1 MTTSS
6 VDRASAQDVPDESRW
21 PGLATPPHSALRARI
36 AAALFRRAVRP
47 LDVRVTFPDGTVLGA
62 GGPESPEM
70 RILRPEAFFHRLGVD
85 AKIGFGESYMAG
97 DWTASDLAEVLTP
110 FAERMATLVPP
121 VLQKFRQIAERT
133 QPPSE
138 ENTLEGARANI
149 HRHYDLSND
158 LFGAF
163 LDESMMYSSA
173 LFGPGRRPHRR
184 PAPQDRQR
192 ARLRRRP
199 RRAAKSSKSAPDGV
213 NSPSAPRPAARSVT
227 SLTISEEQRALATER
242 IAKAGFSD
250 RVEVKLCDYRES
262 SGQYDAVVS
271 VEMIEAVGASY
282 WPAFYATIGER
293 LRPGGRFGLQA
304 ITMDHDRM
312 LAASRAYTWIHKYIF
327 PGGIIPSVRSI
338 EDGLVAN
345 TRLKLAG
352 MREFG
357 QDYAHTLRLWRE
369 RFLHRWTDIAGFGFD
384 DVFRR
389 MWEFYLAYS
398 EAGFRS
404 GLPQGPPVRLRGD
417 RQVTSRRQ
425 PRPGA
430 ARPPFE
436 DVRLTDDDT
445 FVRIGIG

>member
-1 MTTSS
+1 VTTSS
-6 VDRASAQDVPDESRW
+6 ADRAPALDVPDESRW

-36 AAALFRRAVRP
+36 AAALFR
-47 LDVRVTFPDGTVLGA
+47 PDGTVLGA

-70 RILRPEAFFHRLGVD
+70 RILRPTAFFHRLGVD

-97 DWTASDLAEVLTP
+97 DWTASELAEVLTP

-121 VLQKFRQIAERT
+121 VLQRFRRIAERT

-173 LFGPGRRPHRR
+173 LFGPGEDLTAAQHRKIDSVLDYAGVR
-184 PAPQDRQR
+184 DGSEVLEIGTGWGELAI
-192 ARLRRRP
+192 
-199 RRAAKSSKSAPDGV
+199 RAA
-213 NSPSAPRPAARSVT
+213 ARGARVT

-242 IAKAGFSD
+242 IAAAGFAD
-250 RVEVKLCDYRES
+250 RVDVKLCDYRES
-262 SGQYDAVVS
+262 SGRYDAVVS

-282 WPAFYATIGER
+282 WPEFYRVIGER

-338 EDGLVAN
+338 EEGVKAN
-345 TRLKLAG
+345 ARLKLAG

-357 QDYAHTLRLWRE
+357 QDYARTLRWWRE
-369 RFLHRWTDIAGFGFD
+369 RFLHRWADIAGFGFD

-404 GLPQGPPVRLRGD
+404 GYLKVHQFGYEATG
-417 RQVTSRRQ
+417 
-425 PRPGA
+425 G
-430 ARPPFE
+430 
-436 DVRLTDDDT
+436 
-445 FVRIGIG
+445 

>member
-1 MTTSS
+1 
-6 VDRASAQDVPDESRW
+6 
-21 PGLATPPHSALRARI
+21 
-36 AAALFRRAVRP
+36 
-47 LDVRVTFPDGTVLGA
+47 
-62 GGPESPEM
+62 
-70 RILRPEAFFHRLGVD
+70 
-85 AKIGFGESYMAG
+85 
-97 DWTASDLAEVLTP
+97 VLTP

-121 VLQKFRQIAERT
+121 VLQKFRRIAERT
-133 QPPSE
+133 QPPQE

-163 LDESMMYSSA
+163 LDESMTYSSA
-173 LFGPGRRPHRR
+173 LFGPADDLTAAQHRKIDSVLDYAGVR
-184 PAPQDRQR
+184 EGSEVLEIGTGWGELAI
-192 ARLRRRP
+192 
-199 RRAAKSSKSAPDGV
+199 RAA
-213 NSPSAPRPAARSVT
+213 ARGAFVT

-262 SGQYDAVVS
+262 SGQFDAVVS

-312 LAASRAYTWIHKYIF
+312 LAASRAYTWVHKYIF
-327 PGGIIPSVRSI
+327 PGGIIPSVRSV
-338 EDGLVAN
+338 EEGLKAN
-345 TRLKLAG
+345 TRLRLGG

-357 QDYAHTLRLWRE
+357 QDYARTLRLWRE

-404 GLPQGPPVRLRGD
+404 GYLKVHQFGYE
-417 RQVTSRRQ
+417 VT
-425 PRPGA
+425 
-430 ARPPFE
+430 
-436 DVRLTDDDT
+436 DK
-445 FVRIGIG
+445 

>member
-6 VDRASAQDVPDESRW
+6 VDRAQDIPDESRW
-21 PGLATPPHSALRARI
+21 PGLASPPRSALRARI
-36 AAALFRRAVRP
+36 AATLFRRAVRP
-47 LDVRVTFPDGTVLGA
+47 LDLRVTFPDGTVLGA

-70 RILRPEAFFHRLGVD
+70 RILRPESFFHRLGAD

-97 DWTASDLAEVLTP
+97 DWSASDLAEVLTP

-121 VLQKFRQIAERT
+121 TLQKFRKIAERT
-133 QPPSE
+133 QPPAE

-173 LFGPGRRPHRR
+173 LFGPGEDLTAAQHRKIDSVLDYAGVR
-184 PAPQDRQR
+184 EGSEVLEIGTGWGELAI
-192 ARLRRRP
+192 
-199 RRAAKSSKSAPDGV
+199 RAA
-213 NSPSAPRPAARSVT
+213 ARGAHVT

-242 IAKAGFSD
+242 IAQAGFSD

-282 WPAFYATIGER
+282 WPTFYATIGER

-327 PGGIIPSVRSI
+327 PGGIIPSVRSV
-338 EDGLVAN
+338 EEGLKEN

-357 QDYAHTLRLWRE
+357 QDYARTLRLWRE
-369 RFLHRWTDIAGFGFD
+369 RFLHGWADIAGFGFD

-404 GLPQGPPVRLRGD
+404 GYLKVHQFGYEATGK
-417 RQVTSRRQ
+417 
-425 PRPGA
+425 
-430 ARPPFE
+430 
-436 DVRLTDDDT
+436 
-445 FVRIGIG
+445 

>member
-6 VDRASAQDVPDESRW
+6 VDRAPAPDVPEESRW
-21 PGLATPPHSALRARI
+21 PGLATPPHSALRARV

-47 LDVRVTFPDGTVLGA
+47 LDIRVTFPDGTVLGA

-97 DWTASDLAEVLTP
+97 DWEASDLAEVLTP

-121 VLQKFRQIAERT
+121 VLQKFRRIAERT

-173 LFGPGRRPHRR
+173 LFGPGDDLTTAQHRKIDSVLDYAGVR
-184 PAPQDRQR
+184 DGSEVLEIGTGWGELAI
-192 ARLRRRP
+192 
-199 RRAAKSSKSAPDGV
+199 RAA
-213 NSPSAPRPAARSVT
+213 ARGAHVT

-242 IAKAGFSD
+242 IAAAGFAD
-250 RVEVKLCDYRES
+250 RVDVKLCDYRES

-282 WPAFYATIGER
+282 WPAFYATIGQR

-338 EDGLVAN
+338 EEGVKAN

-357 QDYAHTLRLWRE
+357 QDYARTLRLWRE
-369 RFLHRWTDIAGFGFD
+369 RFLHRWADIAGFGFD

-404 GLPQGPPVRLRGD
+404 GYLKVHQFGYEATGK
-417 RQVTSRRQ
+417 
-425 PRPGA
+425 
-430 ARPPFE
+430 
-436 DVRLTDDDT
+436 
-445 FVRIGIG
+445 

>member
-1 MTTSS
+1 VTTSS

-36 AAALFRRAVRP
+36 AAALFRHAVRP

-70 RILRPEAFFHRLGVD
+70 RVLRPEAFFHRLGVD

-121 VLQKFRQIAERT
+121 VLQKFRRIAERT
-133 QPPSE
+133 QPPHE

-173 LFGPGRRPHRR
+173 LFGPADDLTAAQHRKIDSVLDY
-184 PAPQDRQR
+184 AGVR
-192 ARLRRRP
+192 AGSEVLEIGTGWGELAI
-199 RRAAKSSKSAPDGV
+199 RAA
-213 NSPSAPRPAARSVT
+213 ARGAQVT

-242 IAKAGFSD
+242 IARAGFSD

-282 WPAFYATIGER
+282 WPAFYTTIGER

-357 QDYAHTLRLWRE
+357 QDYARTLRLWRE

-404 GLPQGPPVRLRGD
+404 GYLKVHQFGYEVTD
-417 RQVTSRRQ
+417 R
-425 PRPGA
+425 
-430 ARPPFE
+430 
-436 DVRLTDDDT
+436 
-445 FVRIGIG
+445 

>member
-6 VDRASAQDVPDESRW
+6 VDRASTQDVPDENRW
-21 PGLATPPHSALRARI
+21 PGLAAPPHSALRARI
-36 AAALFRRAVRP
+36 AASLFRRAVRP
-47 LDVRVTFPDGTVLGA
+47 LDVRVTFPDGTVLGN
-62 GGPESPEM
+62 GGPEAPEM

-97 DWTASDLAEVLTP
+97 DWVASDLAEVLTP
-110 FAERMATLVPP
+110 FAARMATLVPP
-121 VLQKFRQIAERT
+121 VLQKFRKIAERT

-138 ENTLEGARANI
+138 ENSLEGARANI

-158 LFGAF
+158 LFGTF

-173 LFGPGRRPHRR
+173 LFGPADDLTAAQHRKIDSVLDY
-184 PAPQDRQR
+184 AGVR
-192 ARLRRRP
+192 AGSEVLEIGTGWGELAI
-199 RRAAKSSKSAPDGV
+199 RAA
-213 NSPSAPRPAARSVT
+213 ARGATVT

-242 IAKAGFSD
+242 IVAAGFGD

-262 SGQYDAVVS
+262 SGQFDAVVS

-282 WPAFYATIGER
+282 WPAFYSTIGER

-312 LAASRAYTWIHKYIF
+312 MASSRAYTWIHKYIF

-338 EDGLVAN
+338 EDGLVEN
-345 TRLKLAG
+345 TRLRLAG

-404 GLPQGPPVRLRGD
+404 GYLKVHQFGYE
-417 RQVTSRRQ
+417 VT
-425 PRPGA
+425 
-430 ARPPFE
+430 
-436 DVRLTDDDT
+436 DK
-445 FVRIGIG
+445 

>member
-1 MTTSS
+1 VTTSS
-6 VDRASAQDVPDESRW
+6 VDRASTQDVPDENRW

-36 AAALFRRAVRP
+36 AASLFRRAVRP
-47 LDVRVTFPDGTVLGA
+47 LDVRVVFPDGSVLGN

-70 RILRPEAFFHRLGVD
+70 RIVRPQAFFHRLGVD

-110 FAERMATLVPP
+110 FAARMATLVPP
-121 VLQKFRQIAERT
+121 ALQKFRKIAERT
-133 QPPSE
+133 QPPTE
-138 ENTLEGARANI
+138 ENSLEGARANI

-173 LFGPGRRPHRR
+173 LFGPADDLTAAQHRKIDSVLDY
-184 PAPQDRQR
+184 AGVR
-192 ARLRRRP
+192 AGSEVLEIGTGWGELAI
-199 RRAAKSSKSAPDGV
+199 RAA
-213 NSPSAPRPAARSVT
+213 ARGAIVT

-242 IAKAGFSD
+242 IAAAGFGD

-262 SGQYDAVVS
+262 SGQFDAVVS

-282 WPAFYATIGER
+282 WPTFYSTIGER

-312 LAASRAYTWIHKYIF
+312 MASSRAYTWIHKYIF
-327 PGGIIPSVRSI
+327 PGGIIPSVRSV
-338 EDGLVAN
+338 EDGLEAN

-404 GLPQGPPVRLRGD
+404 GYLKVHQFGYE
-417 RQVTSRRQ
+417 VT
-425 PRPGA
+425 
-430 ARPPFE
+430 
-436 DVRLTDDDT
+436 DK
-445 FVRIGIG
+445 

>member
-6 VDRASAQDVPDESRW
+6 VDRASAPTGPDESRW

-36 AAALFRRAVRP
+36 AEALFRRAVRP
-47 LDVRVTFPDGTVLGA
+47 LDLRVTFPDGAVLGA

-70 RILRPEAFFHRLGVD
+70 RILRPAAFFHRLGVD

-121 VLQKFRQIAERT
+121 VLQKFRRFAERT

-173 LFGPGRRPHRR
+173 LFGPGDDLTAAQHRKIDSVLDY
-184 PAPQDRQR
+184 AGVGEGSEVLEIGTGWGEL
-192 ARLRRRP
+192 AI
-199 RRAAKSSKSAPDGV
+199 RAA
-213 NSPSAPRPAARSVT
+213 ARGARVT
-227 SLTISEEQRALATER
+227 SLTISEEQRSLATER
-242 IAKAGFSD
+242 IAAAGFAD
-250 RVEVKLCDYRES
+250 RVDVKLCDYRES

-282 WPAFYATIGER
+282 WPTFYATIGQR

-312 LAASRAYTWIHKYIF
+312 LAASRTYTWIHKYIF

-338 EDGLVAN
+338 EEGIRAN
-345 TRLKLAG
+345 TRLRLAG

-357 QDYAHTLRLWRE
+357 QDYARTLRLWRE
-369 RFLHRWTDIAGFGFD
+369 RFLHRWADIAGFGFD

-404 GLPQGPPVRLRGD
+404 GYLKVHQFGYEAPVR
-417 RQVTSRRQ
+417 
-425 PRPGA
+425 
-430 ARPPFE
+430 
-436 DVRLTDDDT
+436 
-445 FVRIGIG
+445 

>member
-6 VDRASAQDVPDESRW
+6 VDRAQTSPDESRW
-21 PGLATPPHSALRARI
+21 PGLASPPHSPLRARI
-36 AAALFRRAVRP
+36 AATLFRRAVRP

-70 RILRPEAFFHRLGVD
+70 RILRPESFFHRLGAD

-121 VLQKFRQIAERT
+121 VLQKFRKIAERT

-138 ENTLEGARANI
+138 ENSLEGARANI

-173 LFGPGRRPHRR
+173 LFGPGEDLTAAQHRKIDSVLDY
-184 PAPQDRQR
+184 AGVR
-192 ARLRRRP
+192 AGSEVLEIGTGWGELAI
-199 RRAAKSSKSAPDGV
+199 RAA
-213 NSPSAPRPAARSVT
+213 ARGAQVT

-242 IAKAGFSD
+242 IAAAGVSD

-282 WPAFYATIGER
+282 WPTFYATIGER

-357 QDYAHTLRLWRE
+357 QDYASTLRLWRE

-404 GLPQGPPVRLRGD
+404 GYLKVHQFGYEATGK
-417 RQVTSRRQ
+417 
-425 PRPGA
+425 
-430 ARPPFE
+430 
-436 DVRLTDDDT
+436 
-445 FVRIGIG
+445 

>member
-1 MTTSS
+1 MTTSR
-6 VDRASAQDVPDESRW
+6 VDRASADDVPDESRW
-21 PGLATPPHSALRARI
+21 PGLAVPPHSALRARI
-36 AAALFRRAVRP
+36 AAALFRHAVRP
-47 LDVRVTFPDGTVLGA
+47 LPVRVIFGDGTVLGA
-62 GGPESPEM
+62 GGPGSPEM
-70 RILRPEAFFHRLGVD
+70 RVLRPEAFFHRLGVD

-121 VLQKFRQIAERT
+121 VLQKFRRIAERT

-138 ENTLEGARANI
+138 ENTLEGARANV

-173 LFGPGRRPHRR
+173 LFGPGEDLTAAQHRKIDSVLDY
-184 PAPQDRQR
+184 AGVR
-192 ARLRRRP
+192 AGSEVLEIGTGWGELAI
-199 RRAAKSSKSAPDGV
+199 RAA
-213 NSPSAPRPAARSVT
+213 ARGARVT
-227 SLTISEEQRALATER
+227 SLTISEAQRALATER
-242 IAKAGFSD
+242 IARAGFAD
-250 RVEVKLCDYRES
+250 RVDVKLCDYRES
-262 SGQYDAVVS
+262 GGQYDAVVS
-271 VEMIEAVGASY
+271 VEMIEAVGAAY

-312 LAASRAYTWIHKYIF
+312 MAASRAYGWVHKYIF
-327 PGGIIPSVRSI
+327 PGGLIPSVRSI
-338 EDGLVAN
+338 EEGVKAN

-357 QDYAHTLRLWRE
+357 QDYARTLRLWRE
-369 RFLHRWTDIAGFGFD
+369 RFQQRWADIAGFGFD

-404 GLPQGPPVRLRGD
+404 GYLKVHQFGYEATD
-417 RQVTSRRQ
+417 R
-425 PRPGA
+425 
-430 ARPPFE
+430 
-436 DVRLTDDDT
+436 
-445 FVRIGIG
+445 

>member
-6 VDRASAQDVPDESRW
+6 VDRTSAQETPDENRW

-36 AAALFRRAVRP
+36 AASLFRRAVRP
-47 LDVRVTFPDGTVLGA
+47 LDVRVVFPDGAVLGN
-62 GGPESPEM
+62 GRPESPEM
-70 RILRPEAFFHRLGVD
+70 RILRPGAFFHRLGVD

-121 VLQKFRQIAERT
+121 VLQKFRKIAERT

-138 ENTLEGARANI
+138 ENSLEGARANI

-173 LFGPGRRPHRR
+173 LFGPADDLTAAQHRKIDSVLDY
-184 PAPQDRQR
+184 AGVR
-192 ARLRRRP
+192 AGSEVLEIGTGWGELAI
-199 RRAAKSSKSAPDGV
+199 RAA
-213 NSPSAPRPAARSVT
+213 ARGAVVT

-242 IAKAGFSD
+242 IAAAGFGD

-262 SGQYDAVVS
+262 SGQFDAVVS

-282 WPAFYATIGER
+282 WPTFYATIGER

-338 EDGLVAN
+338 EDGLVTN

-357 QDYAHTLRLWRE
+357 QDYARTLRLWRE

-404 GLPQGPPVRLRGD
+404 GYLKVHQFGYE
-417 RQVTSRRQ
+417 VT
-425 PRPGA
+425 
-430 ARPPFE
+430 
-436 DVRLTDDDT
+436 DK
-445 FVRIGIG
+445 

>member
-36 AAALFRRAVRP
+36 AASLFRRAVRP
-47 LDVRVTFPDGTVLGA
+47 LDVRVMFPDGTVLGA

-70 RILRPEAFFHRLGVD
+70 RILRPDAFFHRLGVD

-121 VLQKFRQIAERT
+121 VLQKFRKIAERT
-133 QPPSE
+133 QPPQE
-138 ENTLEGARANI
+138 ENSLEGARANI

-173 LFGPGRRPHRR
+173 LFGPADDLTAAQHRKIDSVLDY
-184 PAPQDRQR
+184 AGVR
-192 ARLRRRP
+192 AGSEVLEIGTGWGELAI
-199 RRAAKSSKSAPDGV
+199 RAA
-213 NSPSAPRPAARSVT
+213 ARGAVVT

-282 WPAFYATIGER
+282 WPAFYTTIGER

-312 LAASRAYTWIHKYIF
+312 MAASRAYTWIHKYIF

-404 GLPQGPPVRLRGD
+404 GYLKVHQFGYE
-417 RQVTSRRQ
+417 VT
-425 PRPGA
+425 
-430 ARPPFE
+430 
-436 DVRLTDDDT
+436 DK
-445 FVRIGIG
+445 

>member
-6 VDRASAQDVPDESRW
+6 VDRASAGDVPEEDRW
-21 PGLATPPHSALRARI
+21 PGLAGPPHSPLRARI

-70 RILRPEAFFHRLGVD
+70 RILRPQAFFHRLGAD

-121 VLQKFRQIAERT
+121 VLQKFRRIAERT

-158 LFGAF
+158 LFATF
-163 LDESMMYSSA
+163 LDRSMTYSSA
-173 LFGPGRRPHRR
+173 LFGPGDDLTAAQHRKIDSVLDYAGVR
-184 PAPQDRQR
+184 DGSEVLEIGTGWGELAI
-192 ARLRRRP
+192 
-199 RRAAKSSKSAPDGV
+199 RAA
-213 NSPSAPRPAARSVT
+213 ARGARVT

-242 IAKAGFSD
+242 IAAAGFSD
-250 RVEVKLCDYRES
+250 RVDVKLCDYRES

-282 WPAFYATIGER
+282 WPAFYETIGER

-312 LAASRAYTWIHKYIF
+312 LASSRAYTWIHKYIF

-338 EDGLVAN
+338 EEGVKAN

-357 QDYAHTLRLWRE
+357 QDYARTLRLWRE
-369 RFLHRWTDIAGFGFD
+369 RFLHRWADIAGFGFD

-404 GLPQGPPVRLRGD
+404 GYLKVHQFGYEA
-417 RQVTSRRQ
+417 TS
-425 PRPGA
+425 
-430 ARPPFE
+430 E
-436 DVRLTDDDT
+436 
-445 FVRIGIG
+445 

>member
-6 VDRASAQDVPDESRW
+6 AERRGPAPQEDPDEDRW
-21 PGLATPPHSALRARI
+21 PGLATPPKSALRARI
-36 AAALFRRAVRP
+36 AAALFRRAVKP
-47 LDVRVTFPDGTVLGA
+47 MALRVVFPDGAVLGA
-62 GGPESPEM
+62 GGPDAPEM
-70 RILRPEAFFHRLGVD
+70 RILRPTAFFHRLGVD

-97 DWTASDLAEVLTP
+97 DWTASELADVLTP

-121 VLQKFRQIAERT
+121 VLQRFRTIAERT

-158 LFGAF
+158 LFGTF
-163 LDESMMYSSA
+163 LDPSMMYSSA
-173 LFGPGRRPHRR
+173 LFGPGDDLTAAQHRKIDSVLDYAGVTR
-184 PAPQDRQR
+184 GSAVLEIGTGWGEL
-192 ARLRRRP
+192 AI
-199 RRAAKSSKSAPDGV
+199 RAAERGAH
-213 NSPSAPRPAARSVT
+213 VT

-242 IAKAGFSD
+242 IAAAGVAD

-282 WPAFYATIGER
+282 WPAFFSTIGER

-312 LAASRAYTWIHKYIF
+312 LASSRAYTWMHKYIF
-327 PGGIIPSVRSI
+327 PGGIIPSVQSI
-338 EDGLVAN
+338 EDGLRTH

-357 QDYAHTLRLWRE
+357 QDYARTLRLWRE
-369 RFLHRWTDIAGFGFD
+369 RFLHRWSDVASLGFD
-384 DVFRR
+384 DVFGR

-404 GLPQGPPVRLRGD
+404 GYLKVHQFGYEATG
-417 RQVTSRRQ
+417 
-425 PRPGA
+425 G
-430 ARPPFE
+430 
-436 DVRLTDDDT
+436 
-445 FVRIGIG
+445 

>member
-1 MTTSS
+1 VTTSS
-6 VDRASAQDVPDESRW
+6 VDRASAQDNPDENRW

-36 AAALFRRAVRP
+36 AATLFRRAVRP

-70 RILRPEAFFHRLGVD
+70 RVLRPESFFHRLGVD

-121 VLQKFRQIAERT
+121 VLQKFRRIAERT
-133 QPPSE
+133 QPPQE

-173 LFGPGRRPHRR
+173 LFGPADDLTAAQHRKIDSVLDYAGVR
-184 PAPQDRQR
+184 EGSEVLEIGTGWGELAI
-192 ARLRRRP
+192 
-199 RRAAKSSKSAPDGV
+199 RAA
-213 NSPSAPRPAARSVT
+213 ARGALVT

-242 IAKAGFSD
+242 IAQAGFSD

-262 SGQYDAVVS
+262 SGQFDAVVS

-312 LAASRAYTWIHKYIF
+312 LAASRAYTWVHKYIF
-327 PGGIIPSVRSI
+327 PGGIIPSVRSV
-338 EDGLVAN
+338 EDGLKAN

-357 QDYAHTLRLWRE
+357 QDYARTLRLWRE

-404 GLPQGPPVRLRGD
+404 GYLKVHQFGYE
-417 RQVTSRRQ
+417 VT
-425 PRPGA
+425 
-430 ARPPFE
+430 
-436 DVRLTDDDT
+436 DK
-445 FVRIGIG
+445 

>member
-1 MTTSS
+1 VTTSS
-6 VDRASAQDVPDESRW
+6 VDRASAQDIPDESRW

-47 LDVRVTFPDGTVLGA
+47 LDVRVMFPDGTVLGA

-70 RILRPEAFFHRLGVD
+70 RVLRPEAFFHRLGVD

-121 VLQKFRQIAERT
+121 VLQKFRKIAERT

-138 ENTLEGARANI
+138 ENSLEGARANI

-173 LFGPGRRPHRR
+173 LFGPADDLTAAQHRKIDSVLDYAGVR
-184 PAPQDRQR
+184 DGSEVLEIGTGWGELAI
-192 ARLRRRP
+192 
-199 RRAAKSSKSAPDGV
+199 RAA
-213 NSPSAPRPAARSVT
+213 ARGAQVT

-282 WPAFYATIGER
+282 WPAFYTTIGER

-404 GLPQGPPVRLRGD
+404 GYLKVHQFGYE
-417 RQVTSRRQ
+417 VT
-425 PRPGA
+425 
-430 ARPPFE
+430 
-436 DVRLTDDDT
+436 DK
-445 FVRIGIG
+445 